1 MWDLINSCTA
11 RNCTKPSIPN
21 SFIDEHGNTLHD
33 KHHIADLF
41 NKHFISIGEKLKN
54 EIPNIS
60 IDPLENITS
69 NGTCPRYEPTDS
81 TELHTI
87 IGAMKNVGGGI
98 DSINSKIFKNTY
110 SSIINELVHLVN
122 ICLSSGTFPEILK
135 IAIVKPVFKSG
146 DKNIFNNYRPISIL
160 PYISK
165 VLEKIIHKRIMDYLT
180 ENDILCKNQFGFQ
193 KSLSTYMPILL
204 LQERVTKAM
213 ENGKLAVAIYI
224 DLQKAFDTVNHNILI
239 GKCEKYGISG
249 SALNLLKSY
258 LTNRKQCVEYQEVR
272 SALEDVTLGVPQGS
286 ILGPLLFL
294 LYINDLPNACANSEC
309 LLYADD
315 TAIIFESKNIVELQ
329 QTINDELRTL
339 NKWLQSNQLSLN
351 TKKTVYQLY
360 SQTRSQISLDLK
372 VNNDTI
378 QLVEKVKYLGVMI
391 DPCLNWK
398 YHIDGITAIISRNI
412 GVINRAK
419 FYLDKHC
426 LTLLYNSL
434 VLPYI
439 NYCCL
444 IWGFTFPSYL
454 LKIELLQKR
463 AIRILDN
470 QHRIAHTAPIF
481 RELKI
486 LKVGEIA
493 KQQLLVLM
501 HRKLTSST
509 PILLEPLFTVIDPEN
524 LRTRNRK
531 HFVEPFTAKVYRTRV
546 ATWEGPRL
554 WNRHIAPYFSWEC
567 VCRKS
572 KQQLKNYTK
581 EYFLQNLQ

>member
-1 MWDLINSCTA
+1 MIITYQSTL
-11 RNCTKPSIPN
+11 NCPYIKQECNGEGS
-21 SFIDEHGNTLHD
+21 SFECMVYLVTNNKND
-33 KHHIADLF
+33 K
-41 NKHFISIGEKLKN
+41 KCEKLVSL
-54 EIPNIS
+54 IA
-60 IDPLENITS
+60 
-69 NGTCPRYEPTDS
+69 PRALRNFE
-81 TELHTI
+81 
-87 IGAMKNVGGGI
+87 
-98 DSINSKIFKNTY
+98 
-110 SSIINELVHLVN
+110 
-122 ICLSSGTFPEILK
+122 
-135 IAIVKPVFKSG
+135 IVKNNVRFVISVL
-146 DKNIFNNYRPISIL
+146 DNI
-160 PYISK
+160 K
-165 VLEKIIHKRIMDYLT
+165 TEGVRIEIVKKCTFEVTL
-180 ENDILCKNQFGFQ
+180 
-193 KSLSTYMPILL
+193 MPILL

-213 ENGKLAVAIYI
+213 ENGKIAVAIYI

-486 LKVGEIA
+486 LKVGDIP
-493 KQQLLVLM
+493 KQQLMVLM
-501 HRKLTSST
+501 HRKYTY
-509 PILLEPLFTVIDPEN
+509 
-524 LRTRNRK
+524 
-531 HFVEPFTAKVYRTRV
+531 FVYSGTFRAIIHY
-546 ATWEGPRL
+546 
-554 WNRHIAPYFSWEC
+554 H
-567 VCRKS
+567 
-572 KQQLKNYTK
+572 
-581 EYFLQNLQ
+581 